1 MGTRW
6 KNIDAEEKARW
17 QTRANVAKVK
27 YQKDLA
33 EYKKTKQCAGT
44 EASETNLTTGDTIDS
59 KTSHPST
66 KVPAKKPAVKKK
78 LAMKKAANK
87 KKKVQVRFFL
97 PAKLSP
103 CINPTKPP
111 RKSYNI
117 LNS

>member
-1 MGTRW
+1 LGTRW

-33 EYKKTKQCAGT
+33 EYKKTKQR
-44 EASETNLTTGDTIDS
+44 TTGDTIDS